1 MGGDTDAFILFAV
14 GLGVCVG
21 SARYSV
27 GHPEDSQLSIASDLC
42 GRVPYSR

>member
-1 MGGDTDAFILFAV
+1 MGGDSDAFILFAV

-21 SARYSV
+21 SAGYSLD
-27 GHPEDSQLSIASDLC
+27 HPQNSQLSIASDLC